1 MSTIL
6 IVDDS
11 AFSRGRVVAA
21 LAPLGCQIVQAAD
34 GQEGLAACEAHAPD
48 LIITDLL
55 MPTLDGFG
63 LLRILRERGVQTPV
77 IVISA
82 DIQESSQRFCREQGV
97 TTFLNK
103 PFQPQDLASKVQSLL
118 PLPAAVG

>member
-1 MSTIL
+1 MPTIL

-21 LAPLGCQIVQAAD
+21 LTPLGCRLIEAAD
-34 GQEGLAACEAHAPD
+34 GQEGLEACESHQPD

-55 MPTLDGFG
+55 MPKLDGFG
-63 LLRILRERGVQTPV
+63 MLRVLQERGSKVPV

-82 DIQESSQRFCREQGV
+82 DIQESSRRTCLMLGV
-97 TTFLNK
+97 SSFLNK
-103 PFQPQDLASKVQSLL
+103 PFQSQDLSALVESLL
-118 PLPAAVG
+118 RHSAVVG